1 MPAAPGYHLAG
12 LLIRAAVGAP
22 TFTTPWR
29 RRARTSGSAEQWGAC
44 VRWDCPL
51 IPGVGPAEMSIS
63 HTRRVVAY
71 PARASHEQPM
81 DASAHGYPQGPHVER
96 SSSAL
101 QGSMVPSGH
110 EGGAC
115 RRSAG
120 RSAPR
125 HWSHVGGGQHGVLN
139 AHGRVGSSSL
149 LPKHTRRVHA
159 GSVPCSGR
167 AVVGEVEGHPSDPE
181 PVRWYWSTAPFIPH
195 SQWVSSCTRSLCARG

>member
-1 MPAAPGYHLAG
+1 
-12 LLIRAAVGAP
+12 
-22 TFTTPWR
+22 
-29 RRARTSGSAEQWGAC
+29 
-44 VRWDCPL
+44 
-51 IPGVGPAEMSIS
+51 
-63 HTRRVVAY
+63 
-71 PARASHEQPM
+71 
-81 DASAHGYPQGPHVER
+81 
-96 SSSAL
+96 
-101 QGSMVPSGH
+101 MVPSGH

-195 SQWVSSCTRSLCARG
+195 SQWVSSCTRFPCARVELTAVRAGSLTPRGCIMRQGTPEPSLHPLREGGPRGTIWLMGGWPKLRVSPARSTSPPLRTDAGGSQLSLSVLAHPQPRVACQGEVVDAPRSARW